1 MIATRKAATSP
12 PSPSP
17 VKIEVMLGGNIMEKN
32 CENCKQNIENAGVTI
47 PYFAHESEMT
57 RAERHI
63 KRMWI
68 ALIVCIMLIFASNA
82 LWLWVWNSYEYYT
95 EEYIYTQDGEGNNI
109 IGDDNQ
115 ITNNGVNDGAKAGN
129 S

>member
-1 MIATRKAATSP
+1 
-12 PSPSP
+12 
-17 VKIEVMLGGNIMEKN
+17 MEKN
-32 CENCKQNIENAGVTI
+32 CENCKRNAENAGVTI
-47 PYFAHESEMT
+47 PYFAHESEMA

-115 ITNNGVNDGAKAGN
+115 ITNNGVDDGAKAGN